1 MSRTFDVSKNTGS
14 NVSNNLPS
22 VINNSRC
29 HQKHSTSPIN
39 PEVIKNTPSV
49 SNNFQ
54 CQQYPRVPGIT
65 PNVSNKQQVMSMASV
80 SDISNK
86 PPASA
91 TIFDVISDPQRQ
103 HVVPL
108 ATSVSTIT
116 PGVSNNPRCKQH
128 SASATIPDVSITPDV
143 PRVNKKHSTSIAT
156 SLAII
161 LDRNSTTIEFGM
173 WRRG

>member
-1 MSRTFDVSKNTGS
+1 MRRTFDVSKNTGS

-22 VINNSRC
+22 VINSSRC

-65 PNVSNKQQVMSMASV
+65 PNISNKQQVMSMAKTSSV

-86 PPASA
+86 TPASA

-103 HVVPL
+103 QQPWCQHVVAL
-108 ATSVSTIT
+108 AI
-116 PGVSNNPRCKQH
+116 
-128 SASATIPDVSITPDV
+128 
-143 PRVNKKHSTSIAT
+143 PRVNKKPRRHQKHPS
-156 SLAII
+156 
-161 LDRNSTTIEFGM
+161 STTLGVTKNS
-173 WRRG
+173 RRQHNT

>member
-103 HVVPL
+103 QQPL
-108 ATSVSTIT
+108 VSTCGGISNPPRQQKT
-116 PGVSNNPRCKQH
+116 P
-128 SASATIPDVSITPDV
+128 ATPKTP
-143 PRVNKKHSTSIAT
+143 S
-156 SLAII
+156 
-161 LDRNSTTIEFGM
+161 STTLGVTKNS
-173 WRRG
+173 RRQQ

>member
-65 PNVSNKQQVMSMASV
+65 PNVSNKQQVMSMAKTSSI

-86 PPASA
+86 PPVSA

-103 HVVPL
+103 QQPL
-108 ATSVSTIT
+108 VSTCGGISNPPRQQKT
-116 PGVSNNPRCKQH
+116 PASATTLGVTKNSRRHQKYP
-128 SASATIPDVSITPDV
+128 ASATIPDLNI
-143 PRVNKKHSTSIAT
+143 RHQQ
-156 SLAII
+156 
-161 LDRNSTTIEFGM
+161 
-173 WRRG
+173 

>member
-65 PNVSNKQQVMSMASV
+65 PNVSNKLQVMSMAKTSSI

-86 PPASA
+86 PPVSA

-103 HVVPL
+103 QQL
-108 ATSVSTIT
+108 LVSTCGGISNPLHRQKTPAPPKTPVVNNTRRHQKFPTSAIT
-116 PGVSNNPRCKQH
+116 PH
-128 SASATIPDVSITPDV
+128 
-143 PRVNKKHSTSIAT
+143 VN
-156 SLAII
+156 
-161 LDRNSTTIEFGM
+161 M
-173 WRRG
+173 WCH